1 MPLDFRDVPAS
12 GALFFG
18 QSDDAFYLA
27 PHGDPGLQ
35 FRLAGGFFFFRLL
48 PAHDGHISHIV
59 AVIPGAGRGQGTGYQ
74 ALIFADHVDMAGVL
88 GVVGI
93 LDFCPHGQLRAAL
106 REIPQAVTHDSLSGE
121 LAGRPGQGAA
131 VELVRVHVQQG
142 ALALVCEPL
151 PKLSRGVG
159 RVHGQVANV
168 GQHAALVKRD
178 NRMYHD
184 GRVLVQGQDGLL
196 PVVRG
201 PPLSHIVPD
210 DAAPPEHGLVTVL
223 YQVHR
228 PLHQGLFLGAE
239 RWKRLPVDAVADA
252 QLVDSVPH
260 ELAAPV
266 ADDFRWQAP
275 AGPVGGRQVYPIGRA
290 IGRLVPGGV
299 GDAGHQGS
307 LPRVQTDIH
316 SGDEAAGRVDGQ
328 IDVGPAYDLAPV
340 PLGDQV
346 YVPLGLVHL
355 IAPHTLPVLHG
366 GAVQGPVVALV
377 GGQALPGNLLL
388 RVAAEVPEVIQ
399 SEAAPGWYL
408 VRQDA
413 LVGVVFE
420 NI

>member
-1 MPLDFRDVPAS
+1 
-12 GALFFG
+12 
-18 QSDDAFYLA
+18 
-27 PHGDPGLQ
+27 
-35 FRLAGGFFFFRLL
+35 
-48 PAHDGHISHIV
+48 
-59 AVIPGAGRGQGTGYQ
+59 
-74 ALIFADHVDMAGVL
+74 
-88 GVVGI
+88 
-93 LDFCPHGQLRAAL
+93 
-106 REIPQAVTHDSLSGE
+106 
-121 LAGRPGQGAA
+121 
-131 VELVRVHVQQG
+131 
-142 ALALVCEPL
+142 
-151 PKLSRGVG
+151 
-159 RVHGQVANV
+159 
-168 GQHAALVKRD
+168 
-178 NRMYHD
+178 MYHN

-210 DAAPPEHGLVTVL
+210 DSAPPEHGLVAVL
-223 YQVHR
+223 YQVHGS
-228 PLHQGLFLGAE
+228 LHQGLFLGAE
-239 RWKRLPVDAVADA
+239 WWERLPVYAVADA
-252 QLVDSVPH
+252 QLIDSVPH

-275 AGPVGGRQVYPIGRA
+275 AGPVVGRQVYA
-290 IGRLVPGGV
+290 IGRTVGRFVPGGI
-299 GDAGHQGS
+299 GDTGHQGG
-307 LPRVQTDIH
+307 LPRVQTDIET
-316 SGDEAAGRVDGQ
+316 GNEAAGRVDGQ
-328 IDVGPAYDLAPV
+328 IDVGTTYDLAPV

-388 RVAAEVPEVIQ
+388 WVTPEVPEVIQ